1 MSSRCDHAELHA
13 ADHAQRRLVVADPD
27 RSHHSELVARILY
40 NTPAA
45 ELQQVLRH
53 QGPQLVVPGGHQEKT
68 ADSIA
73 SRGIAKGIDRGFV
86 TSAKKF
92 TNFNEFSEIKKNS

>member
-1 MSSRCDHAELHA
+1 MSSWCDHAELQA

-40 NTPAA
+40 ITPAA

-53 QGPQLVVPGGHQEKT
+53 QRPQLVVPGGHQEET
-68 ADSIA
+68 ADTIA
-73 SRGIAKGIDRGFV
+73 SRSVAKGV
-86 TSAKKF
+86 
-92 TNFNEFSEIKKNS
+92 